1 MADCT
6 VIVIFGV
13 SGTKRQASLVALAKP
28 GGKEERWLFVPI
40 ILFRVQQRNHTT
52 IFTVFGSLDA
62 RSICRN

>member
-40 ILFRVQQRNHTT
+40 ILFLVTSKSHTT
-52 IFTVFGSLDA
+52 IFTVFAYQRA
-62 RSICRN
+62 R